1 MARPGGHEG
10 RKEKEMTTA
19 KFFEIILQVVKSE
32 FGYSFDNLS
41 QSEKVNVIMIFADQ
55 ITKSDKGIMNAL
67 ASAVYN
73 ELSTTSAP

>member
-1 MARPGGHEG
+1 
-10 RKEKEMTTA
+10 MTTE

-41 QSEKVNVIMIFADQ
+41 QSEKGNVIMIFADQ

>member
-1 MARPGGHEG
+1 
-10 RKEKEMTTA
+10 MTTE

-32 FGYSFDNLS
+32 FGDSFDNLS
-41 QSEKVNVIMIFADQ
+41 QSEKENVIMIFADQ
-55 ITKSDKGIMNAL
+55 ITKSDKEIMNAL